1 MIVMV
6 VVMDTCDRIKTIVRA
21 DGTREL
27 PLTGGDGRNI
37 TVREVVA
44 AVRFVGQR
52 SDMALE
58 ALFDGVDP
66 TDASLLVVEAL
77 LPMLTRRA
85 AGDGALLDDLIGEV
99 VIVFHELREQGTGR
113 TRARLANYIMD
124 TAWDRCRRARR
135 AERRVVPVDN
145 ATFADLL
152 ASVEPGPERVAVNR
166 VALAE
171 FGARVQREGA
181 EDPVLQRSWSDVL
194 ALSERSRS
202 TPADQDRWKYVR
214 RVLRRYG
221 HPDLVA

>member
-6 VVMDTCDRIKTIVRA
+6 VVMETCDRIRINVHARGEQA
-21 DGTREL
+21 S
-27 PLTGGDGRNI
+27 PLTDSVGVAI
-37 TVREVVA
+37 TVGEVVL
-44 AVRFVGQR
+44 AVRNVGLR
-52 SDMALE
+52 SDMTLAALLDC
-58 ALFDGVDP
+58 ADP
-66 TDASLLVVEAL
+66 GDASLLVVESL

-99 VIVFHELREQGTGR
+99 VILFHELREQGTGR

-135 AERRVVPVDN
+135 AERRLVPVDN
-145 ATFADLL
+145 AAFADVL

-181 EDPVLQRSWSDVL
+181 EDPVLQRSWSDAL
-194 ALSERSRS
+194 ALSDQRRS